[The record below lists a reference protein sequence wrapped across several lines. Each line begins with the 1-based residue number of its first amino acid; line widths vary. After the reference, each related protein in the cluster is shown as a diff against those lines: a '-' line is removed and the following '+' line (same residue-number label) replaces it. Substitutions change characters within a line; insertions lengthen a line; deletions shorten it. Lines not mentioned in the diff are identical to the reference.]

1 MLSSVDR
8 AQCVGEEAE
17 QPPFPNQPMTRY
29 QAFYTS
35 CYTSL
40 DTFTRGHADEVV
52 RLATFLF
59 VGGAASLVNLGL
71 VWLFS
76 RHTTVPYAA
85 YTIVATE
92 VSLLCN
98 FALNDRLTFRSLLD
112 GRRSWWK
119 RCLRFHGPA
128 TVGFLLTLLISDI
141 AYYAG
146 HLTPLFAQGLAILI
160 VMFVNFAMH
169 RLWTYRPARPA
180 SHRQSAH

>member
-1 MLSSVDR
+1 MLSSVER
-8 AQCVGEEAE
+8 AQRVGEETE
-17 QPPFPNQPMTRY
+17 QLPFPNQPMTRY

-40 DTFTRGHADEVV
+40 DTFTRGHAAEAL
-52 RLATFLF
+52 RLASFLF

-76 RHTTVPYAA
+76 RHTTLPYAV
-85 YTIVATE
+85 YTIIATE

-98 FALNDRLTFRSLLD
+98 FALNDLLTFRSLLD

-119 RCLRFHGPA
+119 RCVRFHGPA
-128 TVGFLLTLLISDI
+128 TVGFLLTLLISYI
-141 AYYAG
+141 AYYLG
-146 HLTPLFAQGLAILI
+146 HLAPIIAQGLAILI

-169 RLWTYRPARPA
+169 RLWTYRPSRQA
-180 SHRQSAH
+180 SHRHSAQ